1 MRYLI
6 LADIHGNSDALE
18 EVLARAA
25 EEGFDDLLVLGD
37 LVGYGAGPD
46 EVVETVRE
54 RVKPEHVIRGNH
66 DKVVAAIEDG
76 ENFNEV
82 ALAAA
87 RWTRDAMK
95 EENLEYVRGL
105 QQGPVL
111 TESGAVICHGTPRD
125 EDEYLLSL
133 EQAAEL
139 FELEQRP
146 LTLFGHTHLPMMIA
160 RYGSKLELSVL
171 KGGGEDLELV
181 PGRQYLFNPGS
192 VGQPRDRDPRAAFA
206 IYDSEAGLLHW
217 RRVDYPVEVA
227 QRRIQEAGLPPVLA
241 YRLSVGV

>member
-6 LADIHGNSDALE
+6 LADIHGNAEALE
-18 EVLARAA
+18 EVIARAA

-54 RVKPEHVIRGNH
+54 HVKPEHVIRGNH
-66 DKVVAAIEDG
+66 DKVVSAIEDG

-87 RWTRDAMK
+87 RWTREAMK
-95 EENLEYVRGL
+95 PENLEYVREL
-105 QQGPVL
+105 PRGPVS
-111 TESGAVICHGTPRD
+111 TRSGARICHGTPRD

-133 EQAAEL
+133 EQAAEI
-139 FELEQRP
+139 FADDESP
-146 LTLFGHTHLPMMIA
+146 LTFFGHTHLPMMIA

-171 KGGGEDLELV
+171 KGAGEDLDLV

-206 IYDSEAGLLHW
+206 IYDTEAGRLHW
-217 RRVDYPVEVA
+217 RRVDYPVEAA
-227 QRRIQEAGLPPVLA
+227 QRRIQDAGLPPVLA